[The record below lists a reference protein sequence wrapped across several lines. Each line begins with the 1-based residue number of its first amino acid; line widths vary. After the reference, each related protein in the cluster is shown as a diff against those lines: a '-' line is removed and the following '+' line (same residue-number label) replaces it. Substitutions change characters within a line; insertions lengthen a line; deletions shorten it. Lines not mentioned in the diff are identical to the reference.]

1 MSQFKENK
9 RLQLFLL
16 NCVLF
21 EKINTDDDILKIKF
35 LAMFSVNLVIL
46 LKCICVLCNDISE
59 LPADSLF
66 LPTMKK
72 PAVEIIT

>member
-9 RLQLFLL
+9 RSQLFLL

-21 EKINTDDDILKIKF
+21 EKINTDGDILKIEF
-35 LAMFSVNLVIL
+35 LAMFSVNLVTS
-46 LKCICVLCNDISE
+46 LKCICVFFNDISE

-66 LPTMKK
+66 LSTMKK